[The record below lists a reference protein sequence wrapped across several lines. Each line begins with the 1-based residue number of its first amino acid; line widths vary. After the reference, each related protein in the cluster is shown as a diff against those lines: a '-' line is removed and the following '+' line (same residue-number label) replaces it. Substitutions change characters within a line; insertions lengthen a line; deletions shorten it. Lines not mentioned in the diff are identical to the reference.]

1 MQERSFQHGAL
12 DGTRGYHHIISHPH
26 ILIITIITL
35 SFYYLSLPP
44 FFSSCL
50 DTRQSPI
57 LIPLFFHDEGSSMAR
72 RSGGAFGCCC
82 DRR

>member
-1 MQERSFQHGAL
+1 MQEGSFQHGAL

-44 FFSSCL
+44 HFFFLFGHTAKSDI
-50 DTRQSPI
+50 DTPFLPR
-57 LIPLFFHDEGSSMAR
+57 
-72 RSGGAFGCCC
+72 
-82 DRR
+82 